1 MSAVKV
7 GFDISQIIH
16 PGGVS
21 NYTKNLGLE
30 LQKLPDI
37 NMVFFF
43 SAFRKSYRG
52 DLKNV
57 KKFRLPPTL
66 FEVMFNRIRTV
77 GIEKFIGPVDVYHS
91 SDWVQPPVKAKTV
104 TTYHDLVPLLHPKWS
119 HPKIVSVNKVRLKLV
134 EQEVDKIIAVSEST
148 KNDLL
153 KVSNLKPSQIE
164 VIYEGVSEIFKP
176 ASESEKSDFKKKY
189 KLPENFV
196 LAIGGVGERKNLKR
210 IKHAAKD
217 FNLITTMEDLPVLS
231 DEELAMLYS
240 SADALVYTTLYEGFG
255 LPIIEAMASGTPVI
269 TSNVSSMPEISGNA
283 AVLTDP
289 TDEEKIRKNIKA
301 LLEDKEMQ
309 KELIIKGLKRAKD
322 FSWKTAAEKTAKVYK
337 DLLK

>member
-1 MSAVKV
+1 MKI

-21 NYTKNLGLE
+21 NYTKNLAIE
-30 LQKLPDI
+30 LQKIPDL

-52 DLKNV
+52 EIKNV

-91 SDWVQPPVKAKTV
+91 SDWVQPPTKAKNV
-104 TTYHDLVPLLHPKWS
+104 TTYHDVVPLLHPKWS
-119 HPKIVSVNKVRLKLV
+119 HPKIVSVNKIRLKLV
-134 EQEVDKIIAVSEST
+134 EQEVDKVIAVSEST

-153 KVSNLKPSQIE
+153 KVSKLKPSQIE

-176 ASESEKSDFKKKY
+176 ASEREKSDFKKKY

-196 LAIGGVGERKNLKR
+196 LSIGGVGERKNLIR
-210 IKHAAKD
+210 IKRAAKD

-231 DEELAMLYS
+231 DEELPLLYS
-240 SADALVYTTLYEGFG
+240 SADALIYTTLYEGFG

-269 TSNVSSMPEISGNA
+269 TSNISSMPEIAGGA
-283 AVLTDP
+283 ALLTDP
-289 TDEEKIRKNIKA
+289 TDEDKIRKSLET
-301 LLEDKEMQ
+301 LLKDKEMQ
-309 KELIIKGLKRAKD
+309 KELIIKGLKRSKD
-322 FSWKTAAEKTAKVYK
+322 FNWKTTAEKTAKVYK

>member
-1 MSAVKV
+1 MKV
-7 GFDISQIIH
+7 GFDISQTIH

-30 LQKLPDI
+30 LQKLDDLS
-37 NMVFFF
+37 MVFFF
-43 SAFRKSYRG
+43 SAFRKSYHG
-52 DLKNV
+52 PLKNV

-77 GIEKFIGPVDVYHS
+77 GIEKFIGPVDIYHS
-91 SDWVQPPVKAKTV
+91 SDWVQPPTKAKTV
-104 TTYHDLVPLLHPKWS
+104 TTYHDLVPLLYPKWS

-134 EQEVDKIIAVSEST
+134 ENEVDKVIAVSEST

-153 KVSNLKPSQIE
+153 SISKLKPSQ
-164 VIYEGVSEIFKP
+164 VDVVYEGVSDIFKP
-176 ASESEKSDFKKKY
+176 ISEKEQIDFKRKFD
-189 KLPENFV
+189 LPDSFV

-210 IKHAAKD
+210 IKQASKG

-231 DEELAMLYS
+231 DEDLALLYA

-269 TSNVSSMPEISGNA
+269 TSNVSSMPEIAGGA

-289 TDEEKIRKNIKA
+289 TSVDKIQKD
-301 LLEDKEMQ
+301 LEDLLLDKEKQ
-309 KELIIKGLKRAKD
+309 KELINKGLKRAKD
-322 FSWKTAAEKTAKVYK
+322 FSWEKAAKKTANIYK
-337 DLLK
+337 NLLK